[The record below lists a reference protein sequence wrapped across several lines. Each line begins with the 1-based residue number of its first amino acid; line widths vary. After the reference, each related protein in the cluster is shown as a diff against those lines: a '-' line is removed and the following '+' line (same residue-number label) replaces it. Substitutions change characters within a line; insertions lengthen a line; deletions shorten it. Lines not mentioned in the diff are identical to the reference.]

1 MKKCNDVQARI
12 HTGFHRFTEI
22 GQIFHNKYI
31 FDKKK
36 LSKLKYKKIEWTN
49 ASSEYKHLARTW
61 SSISDFFFYS
71 YDMIVVEERFNL
83 LGIK

>member
-12 HTGFHRFTEI
+12 HTGFDRFTEI

-31 FDKKK
+31 LDKKK

-49 ASSEYKHLARTW
+49 ASSE
-61 SSISDFFFYS
+61 
-71 YDMIVVEERFNL
+71 
-83 LGIK
+83 G